1 MTNTLNLSKLKEK
14 SKYLQ
19 MENKDQIKEVQIDK
33 INSSYKNENFQDDIT
48 SSKQKSLSSKQSPP

>member
-1 MTNTLNLSKLKEK
+1 
-14 SKYLQ
+14 

-48 SSKQKSLSSKQSPP
+48 SSKQKSLSSKQSPPLVFHSKQDQNTSIKSK